1 MATDLIRE
9 GGRMNFKSVLAIVLL
24 LMFAVLLGCAATQQK
39 PLTEPPAFPEGV
51 ADAKWGMQVKEV
63 KEAVETF
70 QDDTG
75 KPPFALYASRKN
87 FDLPAIVSY
96 FFTPK
101 SKKLYRTD
109 MTFNEP
115 GVYGAVREKL
125 AQMLVDP
132 TISQPDRELYL
143 WKDNS
148 MLILQKN
155 PSSVQVS
162 FSSGPL
168 LKLNNEEG
176 GEPVKVSPDRPR
188 WKRIFGIP

>member
-1 MATDLIRE
+1 
-9 GGRMNFKSVLAIVLL
+9 MNFKSLLAIVLL
-24 LMFAVLLGCAATQQK
+24 LMFAVLLGCAAQQK
-39 PLTEPPAFPEGV
+39 PVTEPPAFPEGV
-51 ADAKWGMQVKEV
+51 ADTKWGMQVKEV

-75 KPPFALYASRKN
+75 KPPFALYASRKH

-109 MTFNEP
+109 VTFNDP
-115 GVYGAVREKL
+115 GVYGAVRGKL
-125 AQMLVDP
+125 AQMLKDP
-132 TISQPDRELYL
+132 TFTQPDSEVFL
-143 WKDNS
+143 WKDS
-148 MLILQKN
+148 SVLILQKDPN
-155 PSSVQVS
+155 SVQVS

-176 GEPVKVSPDRPR
+176 GEPLKEVPR
-188 WKRIFGIP
+188 ASSWRTIFQVP

>member
-1 MATDLIRE
+1 
-9 GGRMNFKSVLAIVLL
+9 MNFKTVFAILLL

-51 ADAKWGMQVKEV
+51 ADARWGMQVKEV

-75 KPPFALYASRKN
+75 KPPFALYASRKH

-96 FFTPK
+96 FFTPT

-109 MTFNEP
+109 VTFNDP
-115 GVYGAVREKL
+115 GAYGAVRGKL
-125 AQMLVDP
+125 AQMFKDP
-132 TISQPDRELYL
+132 TFTQPDRDVFV

-155 PSSVQVS
+155 PDSVQVS

-168 LKLNNEEG
+168 LELNNQEG
-176 GEPVKVSPDRPR
+176 GEPVKAGPQRPR
-188 WKRIFGIP
+188 WRRVLGIP

>member
-1 MATDLIRE
+1 
-9 GGRMNFKSVLAIVLL
+9 MNFKSLLAIVLL
-24 LMFAVLLGCAATQQK
+24 LMFAVLLGCAAQQK
-39 PLTEPPAFPEGV
+39 PVTEPPAFPEGV
-51 ADAKWGMQVKEV
+51 ADARWGMQVKEV

-75 KPPFALYASRKN
+75 KPPFALYASRKH

-109 MTFNEP
+109 VTFNDP
-115 GVYGAVREKL
+115 GVYGTVRGKL
-125 AQMLVDP
+125 AQMFKDP
-132 TISQPDRELYL
+132 TFTEPDREVCL
-143 WKDNS
+143 WKDS
-148 MLILQKN
+148 SVLILQKN
-155 PSSVQVS
+155 PNSVQVS

-176 GEPVKVSPDRPR
+176 GEPVKESPQPSY
-188 WKRIFGIP
+188 WKTIFQVP